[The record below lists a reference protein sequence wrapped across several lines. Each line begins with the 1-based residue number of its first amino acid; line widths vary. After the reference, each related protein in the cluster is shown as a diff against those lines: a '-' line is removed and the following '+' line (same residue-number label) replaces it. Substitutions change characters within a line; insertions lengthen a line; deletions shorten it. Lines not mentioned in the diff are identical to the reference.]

1 MPIRAILFD
10 MYETLC
16 SHYRCPLYFGAHM
29 AEECGVAQEHFLP
42 LWRNEDREKARTL
55 GQLTLEEQLA
65 YILPRCGITE
75 EGRLESLIAAL
86 CRKRM
91 HTKRECMR
99 TLHPQIMP
107 MLEELKAAGMKLG
120 VISNCYHEEAQVIR
134 EWEGSRCFDTLVLSC
149 EEGVC
154 KPDPE
159 IFRRCMERLGVMP
172 QECLFVGD
180 GGSRELETARSLGME
195 AMQAVWYMQGVEDHP
210 SSPKK
215 DFVQLEEPRDVLA
228 AVCRLNGWTDALS
241 ENHCLPTK
249 NESETAGRA

>member
-1 MPIRAILFD
+1 LGDSILGAMVATDLFEQFPGMD
-10 MYETLC
+10 AGKLTRMKISLVSGKTLSDVAGKLGVGELIVFGESEKGTGARGLRSALEDVYEALVGA
-16 SHYRCPLYFGAHM
+16 LYLDGGYEAAHDF
-29 AEECGVAQEHFLP
+29 VA
-42 LWRNEDREKARTL
+42 
-55 GQLTLEEQLA
+55 
-65 YILPRCGITE
+65 
-75 EGRLESLIAAL
+75 
-86 CRKRM
+86 
-91 HTKRECMR
+91 R

-107 MLEELKAAGMKLG
+107 MLKELKAAGMKLA

-159 IFRRCMERLGVMP
+159 IFRRCMARLGVMP

-195 AMQAVWYMQGVEDHP
+195 AMQAVWYMKGVEDHP